1 MTLSTRPLGQTGL
14 EVSSLGLGTVKFGRN
29 QEVRYPNSFSL
40 PSDQEIINLLDL
52 AQSLGINLLDTAPAY
67 GSSEQRIGRLLSN
80 RANWVI
86 CTKIGEEFLHGRSFF
101 NFTADHVH
109 YSIERS
115 LRNLNTDYLDIVL
128 IHSDGNDMRI
138 LESTGCLNA
147 LLTLKQQGIVRAV
160 GMSTKTV
167 EGGMRAIEIGDVVMV
182 TYNPS
187 NNKDHAVI
195 DRAAKLNKGVLIKKV
210 LNRGYDCISTKAN
223 VAKNLRFALGHQ
235 GVSSVIVGTISAAH
249 LKENSDIVKN
259 MKV

>member
-1 MTLSTRPLGQTGL
+1 MTLSIRPLGQTGL

-115 LRNLNTDYLDIVL
+115 LRNLYTDYLDIVL

-167 EGGMRAIEIGDVVMV
+167 EGGMKAIEIGDVVMV

-195 DRAAKLNKGVLIKKV
+195 DRAGKLN
-210 LNRGYDCISTKAN
+210 
-223 VAKNLRFALGHQ
+223 
-235 GVSSVIVGTISAAH
+235 
-249 LKENSDIVKN
+249 
-259 MKV
+259 